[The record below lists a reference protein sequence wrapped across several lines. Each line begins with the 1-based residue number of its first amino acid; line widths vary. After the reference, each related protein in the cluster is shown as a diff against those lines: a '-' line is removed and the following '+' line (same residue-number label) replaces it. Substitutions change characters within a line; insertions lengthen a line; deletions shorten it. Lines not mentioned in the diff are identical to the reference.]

1 MKKVIKSLLSHKIII
16 LIISLL
22 LILLGI
28 YSYIN
33 IPKQEMPEIKLVYGY
48 IQATAPGLNSIEIE
62 EKVTSHIENIIS
74 DYSGVDSYTAT
85 SVDNACFIAIE
96 MNIGNSSAP
105 DILKEIESE
114 ILNTKFDDS
123 VTEIVFLNEMNTP
136 EVIYAVHSNEL
147 TEAELK
153 TLAGD
158 LADHLNKIEN
168 VAKTEVDSAYSE
180 EIVVTIDY
188 ETLNNYPVTIS
199 DIYNIIL
206 ANGMEIPLGNAKFN
220 GESTSLLV
228 DSNYSSTEEIENLV
242 LFADETNTYRI
253 SDIADVEK
261 QDTDNKKVYEFNG
274 DTTAFVEVYFE
285 ENLDF
290 TVLGDEIKDAVD
302 DFIRKYKG
310 NAEITAMT
318 FSPDYVRDQVNS
330 VMINLLLCVLIVMI
344 VVLLGLGIRN
354 SIVIAI
360 TIPVIVLS
368 TIGLLYLLGN
378 HLQLMSIAGLIVS
391 IGILV
396 DNSIVISEA
405 VQHELDSGKVV
416 GKACIKAIKDN
427 YLPVLTSTLTT
438 VAAFIPLMYLP
449 GIAGDVA
456 YTLPLTILIAIT
468 LSYIVAMT
476 LTPTLACIF
485 FKPKKI
491 KKKKA
496 VNFQKVVS
504 KTLKVVFKFSIVPTL
519 VAFIVLGGLGYL
531 VVQEL
536 EIDILPK
543 TEKSIVYVDYEFN
556 ELNDGEGTFEF
567 AKSIESVVNSQE
579 DVINYAFSQGG
590 NLPNFYMTLDVVSN
604 LPHNGRFFIEYD
616 CDAIELEDYMKNLE
630 NDLYHLRE
638 QGEIRINRLEMS
650 FPSAPVRIILM
661 SNDFEKLL
669 LVSDKI
675 FKKVETLGN
684 FKSGALVAPAYKTDL
699 VVKIDRDKANQ
710 NGLTVVEIEQQV
722 ALNINGFSEYLYS
735 DDENL
740 LKLRVITEMATKD
753 DFVNMN
759 IKSSTGDSIALNELA
774 ELTEVENIEYIETY
788 NGTPSVTIDAYM
800 ADGVSTYALENDIR
814 EIIEDNT
821 DKTIDVVYK
830 GDNELTNEIFT
841 GLIFAFA
848 IALFFIYLI
857 MYFQFRSLKQPMI
870 ILVSIPLSLIGSLAT
885 LLILGEKITLTSLL
899 GVVSLVGIV
908 VNNGILLVDYI
919 NKQHQKGNSIFD
931 SCVKAVS
938 RRIRPIV
945 LSSLTTV
952 LGLLP
957 LAIFGGDFFRP
968 MAVTFM
974 GGMMI
979 SAVLVLIVVPGLY
992 YFAFKKKD
1000 KK

>member
-1 MKKVIKSLLSHKIII
+1 M
-16 LIISLL
+16 
-22 LILLGI
+22 GI

-33 IPKQEMPEIKLVYGY
+33 IPKEEMPEIKQVYGY
-48 IQATAPGLNSIEIE
+48 VQAIAPGLNSIEIE
-62 EKVTSHIENIIS
+62 EKVTSPIENIIS

-85 SVDNACFIAIE
+85 SVDNACVIVIE

-114 ILNTKFDDS
+114 VLNTKFDDS
-123 VTEIVFLNEMNTP
+123 VTDIMFVNDMNTP

-153 TLAGD
+153 TLAGE

-168 VAKTEVDSAYSE
+168 VAKTDVDSAYSE
-180 EIVVTIDY
+180 EIVVTVDY
-188 ETLNNYPVTIS
+188 ETLNNFPITIS
-199 DIYNIIL
+199 DIYKIIL

-228 DSNYSSTEEIENLV
+228 DSNYSSTEEIENLIV
-242 LFADETNTYRI
+242 FADETNTYRI
-253 SDIADVEK
+253 SDIASVEK
-261 QDTDNKKVYEFNG
+261 QNTNNKKVYEFNG
-274 DTTAFVEVYFE
+274 DTAAFVEVYFE

-290 TVLGDEIKDAVD
+290 TVLGDEIKDALD
-302 DFIRKYKG
+302 DFSRSYRGSAK
-310 NAEITAMT
+310 ITSMT

-330 VMINLLLCVLIVMI
+330 VMINLILCVVIVMI
-344 VVLLGLGIRN
+344 VVLLGLGVRN
-354 SIVIAI
+354 SIGIAI

-405 VQHELDSGKVV
+405 VQHELNIGKEM
-416 GKACIKAIKDN
+416 GKACVKAIKDN

-456 YTLPLTILIAIT
+456 YTLPLTILIAIG

-476 LTPTLACIF
+476 LTPTLARLF

-496 VNFQKVVS
+496 IRFQNAVS
-504 KTLKVVFKFSIVPTL
+504 KTLKVVFRFSIVPTL

-531 VVQEL
+531 VVENL

-543 TEKSIVYVDYEFN
+543 TEKSIVYVDYVFN
-556 ELNDGEGTFEF
+556 ELNNGEGTFEF
-567 AKSIESVVNSQE
+567 AKRIEGVVSSQ
-579 DVINYAFSQGG
+579 DNVINYAFSQGG

-616 CDAIELEDYMKNLE
+616 CKAIELENYMKDLE
-630 NDLYHLRE
+630 SDLYYLKG

-650 FPSAPVRIILM
+650 FPTAPVRVILM
-661 SNDFEKLL
+661 SNDFENLL
-669 LVSDKI
+669 QVSDKI
-675 FKKVETLGN
+675 FKEVETLN
-684 FKSGALVAPAYKTDL
+684 TFKSGALVAPTYKSDI
-699 VVKIDRDKANQ
+699 VVKIDRDIAIQK
-710 NGLTVVEIEQQV
+710 GLTVAEIEQQI

-740 LKLRVITEMATKD
+740 LKLRVVTEIATKD
-753 DFVNMN
+753 DLLNMS
-759 IKSSTGDSIALNELA
+759 IKSSAGNSVALNELV

-788 NGTPSVTIDAYM
+788 NGTPAVTIDAYM
-800 ADGVSTYALENDIR
+800 ADGSSTYALENDIR
-814 EIIEDNT
+814 EIIEDMT
-821 DKTIDVVYK
+821 DNTIDVVYK

-841 GLIFAFA
+841 GIIFAFA

-870 ILVSIPLSLIGSLAT
+870 ILVSIPLSFIGSLAT

-919 NKQHQKGNSIFD
+919 NKEHKKGNSIFD

-938 RRIRPIV
+938 RRIRPIA
-945 LSSLTTV
+945 LSSLTTIF
-952 LGLLP
+952 GLIP
-957 LAIFGGDFFRP
+957 LAVFGGDFFRP

-979 SAVLVLIVVPGLY
+979 SALLVLLVVPGLY
-992 YFAFKKKD
+992 YFAYKKEDRK
-1000 KK
+1000 